1 MKYVVFIAMF
11 VWIGGWYFSP
21 PYAET
26 KHQQALCHTTA
37 MVCLNL
43 TTTAPPSLPPS
54 VLLTK
59 KKMNFYNTSDHIT
72 VDVRY
77 FTCVFH

>member
-54 VLLTK
+54 VLLK
-59 KKMNFYNTSDHIT
+59 KKNELL
-72 VDVRY
+72 
-77 FTCVFH
+77 